1 MADTPTRDLLERL
14 QVLER
19 DVRQLQRKLQRSEA
33 NRKLIEEAKDHSD
46 AVSSGVISDLE
57 RAREDLRAAKEVAE
71 EAVRM
76 KSDFLAN
83 MSHEIRTPM
92 NAIIG
97 MAHLALRT
105 SLDARQH
112 DYVTKI
118 LAAGQH
124 LLGIIN
130 DILDFSKIES
140 DRMTVESVDF
150 DLEKVLGEHH
160 GLHLR
165 EGGGERPGA
174 AGRSGRASAHR
185 AAR

>member
-1 MADTPTRDLLERL
+1 MSDTLTPEADQTTNALEREVR
-14 QVLER
+14 VLR
-19 DVRQLQRKLQRSEA
+19 RKLLRSEV
-33 NRKLIEEAKDHSD
+33 NRKLIEEAKDRSY
-46 AVSSGVISDLE
+46 AISSGVIGDLE
-57 RAREDLRAAKEVAE
+57 RAREELRLAKEAAE
-71 EAVRM
+71 EAARI
-76 KSDFLAN
+76 KADFLSN

-105 SLDARQH
+105 SLDAAQH

-140 DRMTVESVDF
+140 DRMTIESV
-150 DLEKVLGEHH
+150 E
-160 GLHLR
+160 
-165 EGGGERPGA
+165 
-174 AGRSGRASAHR
+174 
-185 AAR
+185 